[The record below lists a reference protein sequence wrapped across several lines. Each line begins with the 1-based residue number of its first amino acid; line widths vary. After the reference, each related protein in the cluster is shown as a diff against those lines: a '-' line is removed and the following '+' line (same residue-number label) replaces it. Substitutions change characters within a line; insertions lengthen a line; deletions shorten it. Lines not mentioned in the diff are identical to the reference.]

1 MDLPGSID
9 SYSKASTPIHSSCL
23 QAAGPSLGSASH
35 AGSCCWIW
43 VQHKSRGRLEAEGSA
58 EELSWAVQLSP
69 TASAS
74 APGAPAP
81 LSPPSAPPPSSQ
93 ETSLS
98 QFCRLPGM
106 IRAVPNSTRLPA
118 MGARRW
124 GAGPWGNTD
133 PVGGTQILP
142 GGKTG
147 APPAH
152 PSPASLRE
160 PGPPRQTAASRAPHV
175 RAAPARHG
183 RDGHGTERAQ
193 LEPGSGLGQLQERQQ
208 GGGGTRRWVAAAH
221 P

>member
-58 EELSWAVQLSP
+58 EELSWAAQLSP

-133 PVGGTQILP
+133 PVGGHRSCQ
-142 GGKTG
+142 GERQE
-147 APPAH
+147 PPQ
-152 PSPASLRE
+152 PI
-160 PGPPRQTAASRAPHV
+160 
-175 RAAPARHG
+175 PARPRSESRVRQDKQQRAELRTYALLRHG
-183 RDGHGTERAQ
+183 TARHGTERAQ